1 MTARRIWTSAR
12 TSVPA
17 NLLAFVAILLVT
29 GTLLAVPIFV
39 SLIRAALEIE
49 VFFDSVFALWMRDT

>member
-12 TSVPA
+12 TSVA
-17 NLLAFVAILLVT
+17 ADLLAFVATLLVA
-29 GTLLAVPIFV
+29 GTFLAVPIFV

-49 VFFDSVFALWMRDT
+49 LFFDSVFALWVRGN